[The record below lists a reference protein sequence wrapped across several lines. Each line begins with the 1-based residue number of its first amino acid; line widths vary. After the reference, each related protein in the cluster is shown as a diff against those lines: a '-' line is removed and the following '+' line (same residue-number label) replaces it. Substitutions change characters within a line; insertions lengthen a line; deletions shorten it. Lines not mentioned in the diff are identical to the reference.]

1 MTRII
6 FLYLHTER
14 LRLPAVRIQGIPQG
28 IADEV
33 DGHDEDD
40 DQRAGRYPEPGLLG
54 EHGQGLS
61 TVCNLGGIGSN
72 QLGYFSNLAERFG

>member
-6 FLYLHTER
+6 FLYLHTEQ
-14 LRLPAVRIQGIPQG
+14 LKLPAVRIQGIPQG
-28 IADEV
+28 ITDEV

-40 DQRAGRYPEPGLLG
+40 DQRASRYPEPWLLG

-61 TVCNLGGIGSN
+61 TVEHVAEAGGRR
-72 QLGYFSNLAERFG
+72 LYAKAEKA

>member
-6 FLYLHTER
+6 FLYLHTEQ
-14 LRLPAVRIQGIPQG
+14 LRLPTVRIQCIPQS

-61 TVCNLGGIGSN
+61 TVEHVAEAGGRR
-72 QLGYFSNLAERFG
+72 LYAKAEKA

>member
-6 FLYLHTER
+6 FLYLHTEQ

-28 IADEV
+28 ITDEV

-40 DQRAGRYPEPGLLG
+40 DQQCRPVSRAM
-54 EHGQGLS
+54 
-61 TVCNLGGIGSN
+61 
-72 QLGYFSNLAERFG
+72 AAW

>member
-6 FLYLHTER
+6 FLYLHTEQ
-14 LRLPAVRIQGIPQG
+14 LKLPTVRIQCIPQG

-33 DGHDEDD
+33 DSHDEDD
-40 DQRAGRYPEPGLLG
+40 DQRAGRNPKPGLLG

-61 TVCNLGGIGSN
+61 TVEHVAEAGGRR
-72 QLGYFSNLAERFG
+72 LYAKAEKA

>member
-6 FLYLHTER
+6 FLYLHTEQ
-14 LRLPAVRIQGIPQG
+14 LRLPTVRIQCIPQG

-54 EHGQGLS
+54 EHGQGLGAVEHIAQ
-61 TVCNLGGIGSN
+61 TGRGGLHAHS
-72 QLGYFSNLAERFG
+72 QKA

>member
-6 FLYLHTER
+6 FLYLHTEQ
-14 LRLPAVRIQGIPQG
+14 LRLPTVRIQCIPQG
-28 IADEV
+28 ITDEV

-61 TVCNLGGIGSN
+61 TVEHVAEAGGRR
-72 QLGYFSNLAERFG
+72 LYAKTEKA